1 MTRGAAGVQ
10 SGNEYQDMRDDARLE
25 SPLHSRHCPAM
36 TEPRLHPLIRHE
48 PDPDH
53 PGWMTWDLQSD
64 QDRFNSTIG
73 KLLVRGEGEGKAR
86 CRMFPE
92 VAQSNL
98 GNIVHGGA
106 ILTFIDMAMFAG
118 GYAAGASL
126 GPSVT
131 LDLSAQ
137 FLSGA
142 KLGLP
147 LDCSVEIL
155 RESKRLAAMRGL
167 VEQEGQLVASW
178 SGTLRKLSR

>member
-1 MTRGAAGVQ
+1 
-10 SGNEYQDMRDDARLE
+10 
-25 SPLHSRHCPAM
+25 M
-36 TEPRLHPLIRHE
+36 TERRLHPLIQHR

-53 PGWMTWDLQSD
+53 PGWWTWDLPKAD
-64 QDRFNSTIG
+64 DRFNATLG

-86 CRMFPE
+86 CRMFPD
-92 VAQSNL
+92 VRQSNL

-118 GYAAGASL
+118 GYAAGANL

-137 FLSGA
+137 FLSAA

-147 LDCSVEIL
+147 LDCSVELL
-155 RESKRLAAMRGL
+155 RESKRMAVMRGL
-167 VEQEGQLVASW
+167 VEQEGEAVAAW
-178 SGTLRKLSR
+178 SGTLRKIAR